1 MAALRRWGFV
11 TSLEGL
17 MSAQVSTHAERK
29 GFGFWWTMLVAA
41 ILFLFGLPIA
51 AGGAWLIALG
61 GSWYYLL
68 AGIGL
73 LATSYRLFRRDRN
86 ALWAYLLTYVGT
98 VIWALWEAGF
108 NGWAQVP
115 RLIAPTVVLVLVL
128 TTLPML
134 RGQFRRFGTGM
145 AAAMVTMAGAMGA
158 IGVANS
164 GVEPSFAQ
172 EQLAPAEEPAPA
184 NPAIAPAPPE
194 PEQTPPA
201 EETPDA
207 PAPLAP
213 GTGVPTPEDSQATTG
228 ETGVEPEI
236 VPEPINFAM
245 PETGAD
251 WPAYGGTHH
260 ATRYSP
266 LGQITR
272 ENVGELELVWEYRTG
287 DMPEDGERYSNQN
300 TPLKIG
306 NQLLLCSAM
315 NKVISLDASTG
326 LERWR
331 YDPGV
336 PTDAIPYNATCRGL
350 AYYASPTL
358 ESTDFCAERVIMN
371 TLDARLIAV
380 DVQTGQLCDDFGI
393 GGIVDLEEGLGHT
406 VPGWYAPTSP
416 PTIVRNVAVV
426 YSQVRDNQRRDAPS
440 GVVRGYDAESGEMLW
455 AWDMGRPGETGMPA
469 EGETYTRGTPN
480 VWTIASGD
488 NELGLVYLPHG
499 NSSVDY
505 WGGMRSEEENT
516 YSTALVAL
524 DVTNGEVAWFYQ
536 TVHYDI
542 WDYDLGSQGTLIDY
556 QTEDGVVPALILP
569 TKQAM
574 FWIFD
579 RRTGDLLV
587 EVEER
592 PVPQGGVE
600 PENLSPTQPFVV
612 DFPNLLQPDLEEK
625 HMWGMTP
632 LDQLGCRI
640 QYRQASYEGI
650 YTPPTADRNWIQWPG
665 YNGGSDWGGV
675 AIDPERNIMVAN
687 YNNTANLNRLIPRE
701 DVDAMGIRS
710 IDQGGIEDGA
720 PENINPQGDTPWGIQ
735 VNAGWR
741 VPFTGMLCTEPPYG
755 GITAIDLTTRE
766 VLWDKPFGTAR
777 KNGPFGIPSMLPFDI
792 GTPNNA
798 GAVVTASGLIFIAA
812 ATDDLIRA
820 MDIETGE
827 VLWEAELPA
836 GGQAGPAM
844 YEVDGQ
850 QFLVINAGGH
860 NFMETPIGDYFL
872 AYALPET
879 HANVDAMTGEG
890 GQ

>member
-1 MAALRRWGFV
+1 MAEHVPSHQNRR
-11 TSLEGL
+11 
-17 MSAQVSTHAERK
+17 
-29 GFGFWWTMLVAA
+29 GFGFWWTMLVA
-41 ILFLFGLPIA
+41 IVLLVFGAPIA
-51 AGGAWLIALG
+51 FGGAYLITLG
-61 GSWYYLL
+61 GSWYYLP

-73 LATSYRLFRRDRN
+73 LITAWFLFRRDMS
-86 ALWAYLLTYVGT
+86 AVWAYIITYVGT
-98 VIWALWEAGF
+98 VIWAFWEAGL

-115 RLIAPTVVLVLVL
+115 RLVAPTVVLILVL
-128 TTLPML
+128 STLPVL
-134 RGQFRRFGTGM
+134 RGSIRRFGTGF
-145 AAAMVTMAGAMGA
+145 AATAVTIVGLFGVM
-158 IGVANS
+158 GVANH
-164 GVEPSFAQ
+164 GVEASFAQ
-172 EQLAPAEEPAPA
+172 EEAVPEPAPVDT
-184 NPAIAPAPPE
+184 APDPL
-194 PEQTPPA
+194 TPG
-201 EETPDA
+201 D
-207 PAPLAP
+207 
-213 GTGVPTPEDSQATTG
+213 GVPAPEDSQATTE
-228 ETGVEPEI
+228 ETAVEP
-236 VPEPINFAM
+236 VPEPVSYVM
-245 PETGAD
+245 PEAGAD

-266 LGQITR
+266 LSQITK

-287 DMPEDGERYSNQN
+287 DMPEEDERYSNQN

-306 NQLLLCSAM
+306 NQLLICSAM
-315 NKVISLDASTG
+315 NKVISVDAQTG

-331 YDPGV
+331 YDPQV
-336 PTDAIPYNATCRGL
+336 SSDAIPYNATCRGL

-358 ESTDFCAERVIMN
+358 DSTAFCAERVIMN

-380 DVQTGQLCDDFGI
+380 DVQTGQLCTDFGQ
-393 GGIVDLEEGLGHT
+393 GGIVDLEEGIGHT

-426 YSQVRDNQRRDAPS
+426 HSQVRDNQRRDAPS
-440 GVVRGYDAESGEMLW
+440 GVVRGYDAETGEMLW
-455 AWDMGRPGETGMPA
+455 AWDMGRPGEKGLPP

-488 NELGLVYLPHG
+488 NELGHVYLPLG
-499 NSSVDY
+499 NSAVDY

-524 DVTNGEVAWFYQ
+524 DVTTGDVAWFYQ

-542 WDYDLGSQGTLIDY
+542 WDYDLGSQGSLVDFPTA
-556 QTEDGVVPALILP
+556 DGPVPALILP

-579 RRTGDLLV
+579 RRTGELLV

-600 PENLSPTQPFVV
+600 PERLSPTQPFVV
-612 DFPNLLQPDLEEK
+612 DFPNLLQPDLLEK
-625 HMWGMTP
+625 NMWGMTP
-632 LDQLGCRI
+632 LDQLWCRI
-640 QYRQASYEGI
+640 QYRQAAYEGI
-650 YTPPTADRNWIQWPG
+650 YTPPTDDRNWIQFPG

-675 AIDPERNIMVAN
+675 AVDPVRNIMVAN

-701 DVDAMGIRS
+701 EVDAMGVRS
-710 IDQGGIEDGA
+710 IDQGGREDGA
-720 PENINPQGDTPWGIQ
+720 PTNVSPQGDTPWGIK

-741 VPFTGMLCTEPPYG
+741 VPFTDMLCTEPPYG

-798 GAVVTASGLIFIAA
+798 GAVVTETGLIFIAA
-812 ATDDLIRA
+812 TTDDLIRA

-860 NFMETPIGDYFL
+860 TFMETPIGDYFL

-879 HANVDAMTGEG
+879 GASVAEMTGAED
-890 GQ
+890 